1 MSSSGSKLF
10 TLAMLCFII
19 FLCPLFSTQVS
30 AAVAS
35 PLKVGFY
42 KESCPSAEKIVR
54 KSVEKAMSRDP
65 TIAAGIIRMY
75 FHDCFVKGCEASVLL
90 DSPTAEKTSR
100 ANNGS
105 LRGLEVI
112 GEAKAQIEAQCPA
125 TVSCADII
133 AFAARDSAYTA
144 GGIYYAVPAG
154 RRDGLNSSADDVFP
168 NLPGPDHNVTILAEK
183 FANKGMSIDE
193 MVTLS
198 GAHAIGV
205 SHCPTFAKR
214 LYNFNTT
221 HAQDPSLNPDYA
233 ELLKIRCPPKAMP
246 TTTVPLSILAPKNR
260 LDNKYYAGVRN
271 GLGLFTSDQTLMDT
285 SLTSKM
291 VADNEKDGASWARK
305 FAKAM
310 VHLGSLDVL
319 TGEQGEI
326 RTICSKVNGHNN

>member
-1 MSSSGSKLF
+1 MSSSGSKLL

-19 FLCPLFSTQVS
+19 FLCPLFSTDLAS

-42 KESCPSAEKIVR
+42 KESCPSAETIVR
-54 KSVEKAMSRDP
+54 KSVEKAMSRDA

-75 FHDCFVKGCEASVLL
+75 FHDCFIKGCDASVLL
-90 DSPTAEKTSR
+90 DSPTAERTSK

-112 GEAKAQIEAQCPA
+112 DEAKAQIEAQCPA

-154 RRDGLNSSADDVFP
+154 RRDGLFSSVNDVFP

-183 FANKGMSIDE
+183 FANKGMSVDE

-205 SHCPTFAKR
+205 AHCPTFSKR
-214 LYNFNTT
+214 LYNFSAT
-221 HAQDPSLNPDYA
+221 HAQDPSLDPDYA
-233 ELLKIRCPPKAMP
+233 ELLKMRCPPGA
-246 TTTVPLSILAPKNR
+246 TTMVPLSDLAPQNR
-260 LDNKYYAGVRN
+260 LDNKYYAGVRK
-271 GLGLFTSDQTLMDT
+271 GLGLFTSDQTLMDS

-291 VADNEKDGASWARK
+291 VADNEKDGASWGRK

-319 TGEQGEI
+319 TGEIGEI
-326 RTICSKVNGHNN
+326 RTICSKVAPGQ